1 MSVICG
7 AECFLAIGCLRW
19 IWKRCTYI
27 GAHDS
32 ATWPPATAD
41 EFEPVPHL
49 CRIILAVY
57 EEDLHHPKFP
67 PVNGYRLNPDYVF
80 KRVTYQQTLGQAPP
94 YLIYV
99 DHSRR
104 EIVLAIRGLN
114 LSKESDYKLLLN
126 NRLGMQMFDG
136 GYVHHGLLKS
146 AIWLLN
152 QESGNLKQLWLDNG
166 SCYKMVFVGHSLGSG
181 VAALL
186 TVIVVN
192 HRDRLGGIPRE
203 LVRCFALAPARCMSL
218 NLAVKYAD
226 VIYSVVLQD
235 DFLPRTATPLE
246 DIFKS
251 IFCLPCLIFLVCLR
265 DTFIPE
271 GRKLRDPRRLYAP
284 GRIYHIVERK
294 FCRCNYPLQHMNIC
308 GVALTFIKISSFVNR
323 CGRYPPEVRTAIP
336 VDGRFEH
343 IVLSPHATA
352 DHAIIWIHREAEK
365 ALNLMKE
372 KSSEPM
378 TTAPAVQRF
387 DRLQS
392 IEKEHKDALERAV
405 SLNIPHAIDTNKNED
420 EDEDMHQES
429 TSASTDSEDQSSAD
443 KLASKHEDGSDISEG
458 VNTSENKPKVK
469 RTNWNDVVERLFE
482 RSGSGRLKARKDIK
496 TSDT

>member
-1 MSVICG
+1 
-7 AECFLAIGCLRW
+7 
-19 IWKRCTYI
+19 
-27 GAHDS
+27 
-32 ATWPPATAD
+32 
-41 EFEPVPHL
+41 
-49 CRIILAVY
+49 
-57 EEDLHHPKFP
+57 
-67 PVNGYRLNPDYVF
+67 
-80 KRVTYQQTLGQAPP
+80 
-94 YLIYV
+94 
-99 DHSRR
+99 
-104 EIVLAIRGLN
+104 
-114 LSKESDYKLLLN
+114 
-126 NRLGMQMFDG
+126 MQMFDG

-152 QESGNLKQLWLDNG
+152 QESENLKRLWLENG

-181 VAALL
+181 VAALM

-294 FCRCNYPLQHMNIC
+294 FCRC
-308 GVALTFIKISSFVNR
+308 
-323 CGRYPPEVRTAIP
+323 GRYPPEVRTAIP

-343 IVLSPHATA
+343 IVLSSHATA

-372 KSSEPM
+372 KSSETM
-378 TTAPAVQRF
+378 TTAPPVQKF

-405 SLNIPHAIDTNKNED
+405 SLNIPHAVGANENDD
-420 EDEDMHQES
+420 EDENEPQES
-429 TSASTDSEDQSSAD
+429 TSASTDSEDESSAD
-443 KLASKHEDGSDISEG
+443 KLASKHEDHGDISESG
-458 VNTSENKPKVK
+458 NTSTVNSKSG
-469 RTNWNDVVERLFE
+469 RTNWDDLVERLFE
-482 RSGSGRLKARKDIK
+482 RSSSGKLKARKDLNI
-496 TSDT
+496 DTDDT